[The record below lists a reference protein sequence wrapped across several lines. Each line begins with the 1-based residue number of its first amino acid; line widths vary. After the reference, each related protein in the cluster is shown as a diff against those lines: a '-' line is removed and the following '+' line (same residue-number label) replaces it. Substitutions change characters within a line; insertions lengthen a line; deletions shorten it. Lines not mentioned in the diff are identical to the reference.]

1 MKTINRTNSG
11 KYILRND
18 NLKVKAMFSMGKIWL
33 TIKEIADFYG
43 VNKSEVKKELSNII
57 INSNLD
63 LSDNIQKV
71 YNSKKDETDTFY
83 SLDVLLLLGYR
94 SKHYKETK
102 FLVNSNK
109 LLREY
114 TNSRQYRTGKS
125 ETILGKIINMFQK
138 VA

>member
-1 MKTINRTNSG
+1 MKTIQKTSTE
-11 KYILRND
+11 KYILKSK
-18 NLKVKAMFSMGKIWL
+18 NLTVKAMFSMWKLWL
-33 TIKEIADFYG
+33 TSKEVAEVYS
-43 VNKSEVKKELSNII
+43 VNQGDVKKQINNIL

-71 YNSKKDETDTFY
+71 YNEKTWEIENFY

-94 SKHYKETK
+94 SKHFKETK

-109 LLREY
+109 ILREHS
-114 TNSRQYRTGKS
+114 NNRQYRTGNS
-125 ETILGKIINMFQK
+125 ESILWKIFNIFHK

>member
-1 MKTINRTNSG
+1 MKTINRTNSW

-18 NLKVKAMFSMGKIWL
+18 NLKVKAMFSMWKIWL
-33 TIKEIADFYG
+33 TIKEIAEFYG
-43 VNKSEVKKELSNII
+43 VTKSEVKKELSNII

-71 YNSKKDETDTFY
+71 YNSKKDETETFY
-83 SLDVLLLLGYR
+83 SLDVLLLLWYR

-114 TNSRQYRTGKS
+114 TNYRQYRTGKS
-125 ETILGKIINMFQK
+125 ETIFGKIINMFQK

>member
-1 MKTINRTNSG
+1 MKTINRTNSW

-18 NLKVKAMFSMGKIWL
+18 NLKVKAMFSMWKIWL
-33 TIKEIADFYG
+33 TIKEIAEFYG
-43 VNKSEVKKELSNII
+43 VTKSEVKKELSNII

-71 YNSKKDETDTFY
+71 YNQKKDETETFY
-83 SLDVLLLLGYR
+83 SLDVLLLLWYR

-114 TNSRQYRTGKS
+114 TNYRQYRTGKP
-125 ETILGKIINMFQK
+125 ETIFGKIINMFQK